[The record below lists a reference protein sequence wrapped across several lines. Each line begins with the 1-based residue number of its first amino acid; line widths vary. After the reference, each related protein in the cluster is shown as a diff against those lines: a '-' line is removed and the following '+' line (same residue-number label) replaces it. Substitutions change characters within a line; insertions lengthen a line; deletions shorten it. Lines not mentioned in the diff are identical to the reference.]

1 MAEEIEQELFLTF
14 EKKIFIF
21 SNNFISKISNLRES
35 INHHKKLLDEMN
47 SHYSQKFK
55 NQDEEIKKH
64 QNDLYHDLKEK
75 LLKDVTS
82 LLNENKLLIETE
94 NKTIAI
100 MEYELEN
107 LKGKLN
113 KTIEVK
119 ENKINEINS
128 EINQMTLDLDKEND
142 KAFDKI
148 VISTKD
154 KNKQELIYL
163 RESMDNLIINKRNRE
178 QTQQKLFKEQE
189 SKELYKLSI
198 LNR

>member
-1 MAEEIEQELFLTF
+1 MKWLVRTVCDD
-14 EKKIFIF
+14 
-21 SNNFISKISNLRES
+21 FISKISNLRES
-35 INHHKKLLDEMN
+35 INHQKKLLDEMN

-82 LLNENKLLIETE
+82 LLNENKLLIESE
-94 NKTIAI
+94 NKNIAI
-100 MEYELEN
+100 IEYELEN
-107 LKGKLN
+107 LKSKLN

-142 KAFDKI
+142 KAFDKMI
-148 VISTKD
+148 ISTKD
-154 KNKQELIYL
+154 KNKQELNYL

-189 SKELYKLSI
+189 SKNLYKLSI
-198 LNR
+198 LKR

>member
-14 EKKIFIF
+14 EKKLFIF

-35 INHHKKLLDEMN
+35 INHQKKLLDEMN

-82 LLNENKLLIETE
+82 LLNENKLLIESE
-94 NKTIAI
+94 NKNIAI

-107 LKGKLN
+107 LKSKLN

-142 KAFDKI
+142 KAFDKMI
-148 VISTKD
+148 ISTKD
-154 KNKQELIYL
+154 KNKQELNYL

-189 SKELYKLSI
+189 SKNLYKLSI
-198 LNR
+198 LKR

>member
-14 EKKIFIF
+14 EKKLFIF

-35 INHHKKLLDEMN
+35 INHQKKLLDEMN

-82 LLNENKLLIETE
+82 LLNENKLLIESE
-94 NKTIAI
+94 NKNIAI
-100 MEYELEN
+100 IEYELEN
-107 LKGKLN
+107 LKSKLN

-142 KAFDKI
+142 KAFDKMI
-148 VISTKD
+148 ISTKD
-154 KNKQELIYL
+154 KNKQELNYL

-189 SKELYKLSI
+189 SKNLYKLSI
-198 LNR
+198 LKR

>member
-14 EKKIFIF
+14 EKKLFIF

-35 INHHKKLLDEMN
+35 INHQKKLLDEMN

-82 LLNENKLLIETE
+82 LLNENKLLIESE
-94 NKTIAI
+94 NKNIAI
-100 MEYELEN
+100 IEYELEN
-107 LKGKLN
+107 LKSKLN

-142 KAFDKI
+142 KAFDKMI
-148 VISTKD
+148 ISTKD
-154 KNKQELIYL
+154 KNKQELNYL

-178 QTQQKLFKEQE
+178 QTQQKLFKKQE
-189 SKELYKLSI
+189 SKNLYKLSI
-198 LNR
+198 LKR

>member
-1 MAEEIEQELFLTF
+1 LAEEIEQELFLTF